1 MQLFE
6 YAIVSGVLFGLFY
19 GFIGIGLNLLFGVM
33 RLVNLAH
40 GDLVVFGGYL
50 GYTLVV
56 DAHVNSLWAIPLS
69 IPAAFIFG
77 FVVYRLTVPR
87 LKRSVDTET
96 ASLIVFFG
104 ISQVLEALMTMAYG
118 ANQVTLPSLGGPIS
132 IFGQD
137 YSSSVVVSAAL
148 SVPALGLLYV
158 YLYRTRIGLATRAV
172 MADEEEAVAS
182 GVRVR
187 LVATWAFMIGVAFA
201 TTAGVLTA
209 FMLGGINPTTGSGLT
224 ITAFTVIIIGSL
236 GNPLGTVVGGLL
248 VGLAS
253 SLTQAYATQWT
264 AVVPYILLLVVVLAR
279 PSGLFG
285 AKVRRA

>member
-56 DAHVNSLWAIPLS
+56 DAHINSLWAIPLS

-87 LKRSVDTET
+87 LKRAVDTET

-172 MADEEEAVAS
+172 MADEPEAVAS

-209 FMLGGINPTTGSGLT
+209 FMLGGINPTTGSSLT

-264 AVVPYILLLVVVLAR
+264 AVVPYVLLLVVVLAR

>member
-172 MADEEEAVAS
+172 MADEEEAIAS

-264 AVVPYILLLVVVLAR
+264 AVVPYVLLLVVVLAR